1 MTPRR
6 KWLTLLL
13 PLGAAALFLLLK
25 LYLDR
30 IAIFHIPCVLWFLT
44 GLYTKHHGNAERATV
59 AGSPVQSGSTP
70 AGAAGVTVVR
80 RAAACGIRHTEKNH
94 SQKQAFLA
102 AAPGNAHPV
111 LFAAQWDQYASSTPV
126 KLDFGA
132 PEDVL
137 LPPVLPRADWRSSNS
152 PCWYI

>member
-1 MTPRR
+1 MTPCR
-6 KWLTLLL
+6 KWLPLLL

-25 LYLDR
+25 LYLDQ
-30 IAIFHIPCVLWFLT
+30 IAIFHIPCALWFLT
-44 GLYTKHHGNAERATV
+44 GLYCPGCGGTRSIKAMLNGQLWLAVRYNPGVPLLALLGLLWYGE
-59 AGSPVQSGSTP
+59 QLL
-70 AGAAGVTVVR
+70 AAF
-80 RAAACGIRHTEKNH
+80 GIQKKNH

-137 LPPVLPRADWRSSNS
+137 LPPVLPRAD
-152 PCWYI
+152 

>member
-1 MTPRR
+1 MQMHPSKFSVRLHRGDGNWIYR
-6 KWLTLLL
+6 KKVKSVLL
-13 PLGAAALFLLLK
+13 
-25 LYLDR
+25 
-30 IAIFHIPCVLWFLT
+30 VL
-44 GLYTKHHGNAERATV
+44 
-59 AGSPVQSGSTP
+59 
-70 AGAAGVTVVR
+70 
-80 RAAACGIRHTEKNH
+80 
-94 SQKQAFLA
+94 QAFLA